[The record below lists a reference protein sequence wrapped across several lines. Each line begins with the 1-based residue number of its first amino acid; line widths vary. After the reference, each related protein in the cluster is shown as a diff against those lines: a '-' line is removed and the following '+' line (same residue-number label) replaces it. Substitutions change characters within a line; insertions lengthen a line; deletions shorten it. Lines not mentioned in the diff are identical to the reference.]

1 MSKAHP
7 ALKEKSGVHTEEA
20 LSEPTQYKILMHNDH
35 YTTMDFVVQ
44 VLETVFNK
52 PSSEAV
58 QIMLNIHQ
66 KGVGVC
72 GIYTEEIAETKVDAV
87 HFLAKQQGFPL
98 KCSMEA
104 I

>member
-1 MSKAHP
+1 MSKTYP
-7 ALKEKSGVHTEEA
+7 ELKEKSGVHTEEA

-52 PSSEAV
+52 PPAEAV

-66 KGVGVC
+66 KGVGLC
-72 GIYTEEIAETKVDAV
+72 GIYTEEIAETKVDTV
-87 HFLAKQQGFPL
+87 HFFSQTARFPI
-98 KCSMEA
+98 KM
-104 I
+104 

>member
-1 MSKAHP
+1 MSKGHP
-7 ALKEKSGVHTEEA
+7 ELKEKSAVHIEEA

-35 YTTMDFVVQ
+35 YTSMDFVVQ

-52 PSSEAV
+52 LPSEAV

-66 KGVGVC
+66 KGTGLC
-72 GIYTEEIAETKVDAV
+72 GIYTEELAETKVHTV

-98 KCSMEA
+98 KCSMEEV
-104 I
+104 

>member
-1 MSKAHP
+1 MSKTFP
-7 ALKEKSGVHTEEA
+7 ELKEKSGAHTEEA

-35 YTTMDFVVQ
+35 YTTMDFVVH

-52 PSSEAV
+52 PPAEAV

-66 KGVGVC
+66 KGVGLC
-72 GIYTEEIAETKVDAV
+72 GIYTEEIAETKVDTV

-98 KCSMEA
+98 KCSMEEV
-104 I
+104 

>member
-1 MSKAHP
+1 MSKAHSE
-7 ALKEKSGVHTEEA
+7 LKEKTGIHTEEA
-20 LSEPTQYKILMHNDH
+20 LNEPTQYKILLHNDH

-52 PSSEAV
+52 PPSEAV

-66 KGVGVC
+66 KGVGLC
-72 GIYTEEIAETKVDAV
+72 GIFTEEIAETKVDTV

-98 KCSMEA
+98 KCSMEEV
-104 I
+104 

>member
-7 ALKEKSGVHTEEA
+7 ELKEKTGVHAEEA

-52 PSSEAV
+52 PPSEAV

-66 KGVGVC
+66 KGVGLC
-72 GIYTEEIAETKVDAV
+72 GIFTEEIAETKVDTV

-98 KCSMEA
+98 KCSMEEA
-104 I
+104 